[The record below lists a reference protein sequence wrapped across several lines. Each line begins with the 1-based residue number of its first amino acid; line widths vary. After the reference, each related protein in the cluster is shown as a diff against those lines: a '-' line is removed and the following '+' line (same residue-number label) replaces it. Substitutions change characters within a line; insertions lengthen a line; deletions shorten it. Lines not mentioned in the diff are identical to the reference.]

1 MNRRARILFGL
12 CASVALGGCGV
23 MPGAVHPAQHA
34 TAFPDVNLSSR
45 PCAIQTVTLL
55 TRAQLPPGLTP
66 QFPPLS
72 ETGPRGLLDGKTDG
86 SVGSVHATFQSVGSP
101 VPTGATAVTQ
111 HAHIVQVA
119 EEIVDY
125 GTVVI
130 AERWMSG
137 QTASNR
143 PNDLPMYA
151 NGVERNPVVPTLGD
165 DTLLYQLDQ
174 GAPYK
179 PVPYDGPYVG
189 SVYTDIQVRDGDLI
203 YAISFISIPD
213 TGMAPLAVAVMR
225 ALIAREQSVC
235 G

>member
-1 MNRRARILFGL
+1 LNRRTRILSGL
-12 CASVALGGCGV
+12 CAGLTLGSCGV
-23 MPGAVHPAQHA
+23 AAGATHPSQHT

-55 TRAQLPPGLTP
+55 TQAELPPGLTP

-86 SVGSVHATFQSVGSP
+86 SVGRVNATFQSVGYSASAT
-101 VPTGATAVTQ
+101 PTAATQ
-111 HAHIVQVA
+111 PAHIVQVA

-125 GTVVI
+125 GTVAT
-130 AERWMSG
+130 AEQWMSG
-137 QTASNR
+137 QKTNNR
-143 PNDLPMYA
+143 PNDIPMYG
-151 NGVERNPVVPTLGD
+151 NGVERNPVVPALGD

-179 PVPYDGPYVG
+179 PVRYDGPYVG
-189 SVYTDIQVRDGDLI
+189 TVYTDIQVRDGYLI
-203 YAISFISIPD
+203 YAMSFISIQD
-213 TGMAPLAVAVMR
+213 TGMASLAVTVMR